1 MDRILHRLDSL
12 FDNVHDPSQVVTEAG
27 RLGAQ
32 LMLQAA
38 LDAEVALHLGRD
50 PGAQRTVGKAGPAP
64 GVRSGHRIVVIKTTA
79 GPVELWWPRLR
90 GGGGFVS
97 RLFGMETVDV
107 QPLAPLV
114 VAAHVRRLT
123 PSEVQDAL
131 TRAFQLTIPTVP
143 ATRLAQ
149 ISDRVVE
156 ECEAWGR
163 RRFDAHELTSLFF
176 GAAPFMIGDESA
188 AAPVLIAGGVMHD
201 GRPAFVALAPGA
213 ADSVDAWTTLLADL
227 ARRGLRAPASFV
239 NPVPSALVTALAR
252 AFFAPA

>member
-12 FDNVHDPSQVVTEAG
+12 FHNVHDPSQVVTAAG
-27 RLGAQ
+27 CLGAQ
-32 LMLQAA
+32 LVLQTT
-38 LDAEVALHLGRD
+38 LDAEVALYLGRD
-50 PGAQRTVGKAGPAP
+50 LGAQRTVGKTGPAP

-79 GPVELWWPRLR
+79 GPIELWWPRLR

-114 VAAHVRRLT
+114 VAAHVRRLK
-123 PSEVQDAL
+123 SAEVLDAL
-131 TRAFQLTIPTVP
+131 ARAFRLTIPTVP
-143 ATRLAQ
+143 TARLAQ
-149 ISDRVVE
+149 ISDRVVR

-163 RRFDAHELTSLFF
+163 RRFDAHDLKSLCF
-176 GAAPFMIGDESA
+176 GAGPFVIGDETA
-188 AAPVLIAGGVMHD
+188 PAPVLVAGGVMHD

-213 ADSVDAWTTLLADL
+213 ADSVDAWTTMLADL
-227 ARRGLRAPASFV
+227 ARRGLRAPASFS